1 MYHDEYAGTDEALLD
16 QYYGIHGRELIRGV
30 GQTGAGHLDE
40 DLEDSVEG
48 RDLCRIAQIEEG
60 QLQQVRHKAVEVP
73 EEMSPFRIDTHEAD
87 FFALLENVIAQDIVP
102 EGYGLLPGELDDE
115 DVEMVEVLRFGLRG
129 TKSIVISLTE
139 PIWAARTKLWAQAI
153 DLLSIF
159 NAAGQC
165 VAE

>member
-1 MYHDEYAGTDEALLD
+1 M
-16 QYYGIHGRELIRGV
+16 

-40 DLEDSVEG
+40 EDGVEG
-48 RDLCRIAQIEEG
+48 HDLHRIAQIEEG
-60 QLQQVRHKAVEVP
+60 QLQQVRLEAVEVP
-73 EEMSPFRIDTHEAD
+73 EEMSPFRTNTHEAD
-87 FFALLENVIAQDIVP
+87 FFSLLEDIIAQNIIP

-115 DVEMVEVLRFGLRG
+115 DVEMVEVLQFGLRG

-159 NAAGQC
+159 DTASQC
-165 VAE
+165 VAEY

>member
-1 MYHDEYAGTDEALLD
+1 M
-16 QYYGIHGRELIRGV
+16 
-30 GQTGAGHLDE
+30 
-40 DLEDSVEG
+40 EDSVEG

-87 FFALLENVIAQDIVP
+87 FFALLENVIARGIVP

-139 PIWAARTKLWAQAI
+139 PIWTA
-153 DLLSIF
+153 
-159 NAAGQC
+159 
-165 VAE
+165 